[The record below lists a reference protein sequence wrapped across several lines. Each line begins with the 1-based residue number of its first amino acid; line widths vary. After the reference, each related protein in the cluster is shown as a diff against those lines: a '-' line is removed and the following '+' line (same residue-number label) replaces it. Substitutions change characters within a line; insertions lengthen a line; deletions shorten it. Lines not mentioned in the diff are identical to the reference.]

1 MYILSTYSATSL
13 SGVSKWGTY
22 GNGAIWSLFAYFYT
36 NGPLGMGT
44 LRLDIFSNV
53 FPPLGSD
60 SVANLNLY
68 IIFLCYT

>member
-1 MYILSTYSATSL
+1 M
-13 SGVSKWGTY
+13 
-22 GNGAIWSLFAYFYT
+22 GNFCKRGNF
-36 NGPLGMGT
+36 GPLSPISIQIDLYERGVGMGT